1 MAKIRVRSF
10 DALIIVDMQNDFMP
24 GGALPVPEA
33 DKIVDAVNAY
43 IDHFVSRGALVV
55 ATRDWHPPNHISFT
69 ERGGPWPPHCIQ
81 NTWGAQ
87 FHPNLRLPKSAIIVS
102 KAFLPDKEAYSGFD
116 GTDLEFILRSR
127 GIRRVFIAGVATDYC
142 VRATALDAVRL
153 GFETFLLVDA
163 VKGVDIPKGSI
174 EKALNEM
181 LDAGIVFLDISD
193 FEH

>member
-1 MAKIRVRSF
+1 MAKTRVRNF

-33 DKIVDAVNAY
+33 DKIVDTVNAY
-43 IDHFVSRGALVV
+43 IDHFVTRGALVV
-55 ATRDWHPPNHISFT
+55 ATRDWHPPNHISFA
-69 ERGGPWPPHCIQ
+69 ERGGPWPPHCVQ

-87 FHPNLRLPKSAIIVS
+87 FHPNLRLPESAIIVS

-181 LDAGIVFLDISD
+181 LDAGIVFLDIND
-193 FEH
+193 FER

>member
-1 MAKIRVRSF
+1 MAKIRVRNF

-33 DKIVDAVNAY
+33 DKIVDTVNAY

-55 ATRDWHPPNHISFT
+55 ATRDWHPPNHISFI
-69 ERGGPWPPHCIQ
+69 ERGGPWPPHCVQ

-87 FHPNLRLPKSAIIVS
+87 FHPNLRLPGSAIIVS

-181 LDAGIVFLDISD
+181 LDAGIVFLDIND
-193 FEH
+193 FER

>member
-1 MAKIRVRSF
+1 MAKVRVRNF

-33 DKIVDAVNAY
+33 DKIVDTVNTY

-55 ATRDWHPPNHISFT
+55 ATRNWHPPNHISFT
-69 ERGGPWPPHCIQ
+69 ERGGPWPPHCVQ

-87 FHPNLRLPKSAIIVS
+87 FHPNLRLPESAIIVS

-127 GIRRVFIAGVATDYC
+127 GIRRVFVAGVAIDYC

-181 LDAGIVFLDISD
+181 LDAGIVFLDIND
-193 FEH
+193 FER